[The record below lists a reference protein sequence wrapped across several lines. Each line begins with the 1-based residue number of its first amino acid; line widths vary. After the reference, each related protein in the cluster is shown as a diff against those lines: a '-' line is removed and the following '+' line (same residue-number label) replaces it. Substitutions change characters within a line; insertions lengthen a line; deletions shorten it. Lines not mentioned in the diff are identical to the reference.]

1 MKLDAGAERHHYSM
15 FNVGRS
21 MFSLFDVHLSNQP
34 RKDGNSN
41 TFNRINKESTM
52 EAMKI
57 MLVDDEERF
66 LSTTQKLLHKKGI
79 DAVTATSGAQALELL
94 NHKYI
99 QVVILDVKMPGMDGN
114 ETLKE
119 IKRRFPLV
127 EVIMLTGH
135 ATVESAIDGLKSGAT
150 DYLMKPT
157 EIDDLIAKA
166 REAFR
171 KRLLLEEKILMAQSR
186 QYMKSPRE
194 ILKQAEKPER

>member
-1 MKLDAGAERHHYSM
+1 
-15 FNVGRS
+15 
-21 MFSLFDVHLSNQP
+21 
-34 RKDGNSN
+34 
-41 TFNRINKESTM
+41 M
-52 EAMKI
+52 ETMKI

-66 LSTTQKLLHKKGI
+66 LSTTLKLLTKKGI
-79 DAVTATSGAQALELL
+79 DAVTAASGAEALEKL
-94 NHKYI
+94 NHKHI
-99 QVVILDVKMPGMDGN
+99 HVVILDVKMPGMDGN

-119 IKRRFPLV
+119 IKKRFPLV

-157 EIDDLIAKA
+157 EIDELIAKT

-171 KRLLLEEKILMAQSR
+171 KRLLLEEKIQMAQSR

-194 ILKQAEKPER
+194 ILKQAEKPEH

>member
-1 MKLDAGAERHHYSM
+1 
-15 FNVGRS
+15 
-21 MFSLFDVHLSNQP
+21 
-34 RKDGNSN
+34 
-41 TFNRINKESTM
+41 M

-66 LSTTQKLLHKKGI
+66 LATTQKLLTKKGI
-79 DAVTATSGAQALELL
+79 DVVTATSGAEALETL

-99 QVVILDVKMPGMDGN
+99 HVVILDVKMPGMDGN

-119 IKRRFPLV
+119 IKRQFPLV

-157 EIDDLIAKA
+157 DIDELMAKA
-166 REAFR
+166 REAFQ
-171 KRLLLEEKILMAQSR
+171 KRQMLEEKILMAQSR
-186 QYMKSPRE
+186 KYMKSPRE
-194 ILKQAEKPER
+194 ILKQADKPER